1 MLHRLHSLRAE
12 IAQIEWGDNVDQN
25 QWLWMSEHKMKVEL
39 LHQLA
44 QKERAIKEAEH
55 VQVDLVINVSFRPFK
70 VRLTRNYA

>member
-1 MLHRLHSLRAE
+1 M
-12 IAQIEWGDNVDQN
+12 DQN